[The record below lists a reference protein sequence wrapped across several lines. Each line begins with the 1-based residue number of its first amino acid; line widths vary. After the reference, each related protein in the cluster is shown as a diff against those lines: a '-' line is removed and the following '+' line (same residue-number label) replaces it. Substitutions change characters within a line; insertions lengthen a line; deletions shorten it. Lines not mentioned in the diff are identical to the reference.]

1 MAGAGMRRNQ
11 IGGTDGLVS
20 HAEPG
25 ARLRRFSVPAAYT
38 PPCAAQFRCANVDLY
53 QQQVRRMPHRMRGCG
68 PWLMKRVVVLIQTPC
83 RDAFFIR
90 PGCRETDRTH
100 TGLEFADDLRTIES
114 RPRRGTA
121 NSPTT

>member
-38 PPCAAQFRCANVDLY
+38 PPCAIQMRECGPISTTGEADATSNARMRQSGSCWVRCA
-53 QQQVRRMPHRMRGCG
+53 
-68 PWLMKRVVVLIQTPC
+68 
-83 RDAFFIR
+83 A
-90 PGCRETDRTH
+90 ETRSFSTRLQIPAQYGFCQFPDS
-100 TGLEFADDLRTIES
+100 LAK
-114 RPRRGTA
+114 
-121 NSPTT
+121 